1 MVAGNLDAELHNG
14 QGETSYEADHE
25 KGGSFG
31 IGSSWRVLDH
41 DGRCIGDRANKCP
54 VAG

>member
-25 KGGSFG
+25 KGNFG
-31 IGSSWRVLDH
+31 IGSNWGVLGH
-41 DGRCIGDRANKCP
+41 DGWCIGDRANECP